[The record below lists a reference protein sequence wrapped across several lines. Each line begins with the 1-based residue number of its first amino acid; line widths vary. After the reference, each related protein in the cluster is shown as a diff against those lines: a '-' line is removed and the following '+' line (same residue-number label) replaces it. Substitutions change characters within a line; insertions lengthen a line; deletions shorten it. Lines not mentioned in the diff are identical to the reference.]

1 MAKNWLCTLAILSA
15 LTACGGGGDGGSGF
29 AGGLSASAA
38 PAEPVADSSNPAAK
52 LAAPTWKPLKPGT
65 SWQWQID
72 GNKINE
78 TILDGVA
85 NAQKMYDVDMENTD
99 AATIARLKAK
109 GIYVV
114 CYMETGGW
122 EQYREDAAQFP
133 EGVKGKPINGFPKE
147 RWLDIRQVDVL
158 FPIMKARLDKAQA
171 KGCDGIEPDLDDA
184 YTRKQSVT
192 GFPLKKADQLKYN
205 TALVGFAH
213 DRGMSMGFKNGP
225 EFAEDMAGIA
235 DWALNEECNY
245 FGECEG
251 YLKFIALGKAV
262 FNVEYSE
269 PNGST
274 LASFCPADNDANFD
288 GLLKKSSETL
298 GALPRAACRFE

>member
-1 MAKNWLCTLAILSA
+1 MISA
-15 LTACGGGGDGGSGF
+15 LTACGGGGDGGTGIS
-29 AGGLSASAA
+29 GGLPASMASATPSTDGGSTA
-38 PAEPVADSSNPAAK
+38 TATAKPGAA
-52 LAAPTWKPLKPGT
+52 TWKPLKPGT

-78 TILDGVA
+78 TILDGVD

-99 AATIARLKAK
+99 ADTIARLKAK

-133 EGVKGKPINGFPKE
+133 ESVKGNPVEGFSKE
-147 RWLDIRQVDVL
+147 RWLDIRQLDIL
-158 FPIMKARLDKAQA
+158 LPLMKARFDRARA

-184 YTRKQSVT
+184 YTRKQSET
-192 GFPLKKADQLKYN
+192 GFPLTKAHQLAYN
-205 TALVGFAH
+205 AALIGAAH
-213 DRGMSMGFKNGP
+213 DRDMSMGLKNGP
-225 EFAEDMAGIA
+225 DFAEEMADIA

-245 FGECEG
+245 FEECDG
-251 YLKFIALGKAV
+251 YLKFIAQGKAV
-262 FNVEYSE
+262 FNVEYSV

-274 LASFCPADNDANFD
+274 LGSFCPYDNRSNFD